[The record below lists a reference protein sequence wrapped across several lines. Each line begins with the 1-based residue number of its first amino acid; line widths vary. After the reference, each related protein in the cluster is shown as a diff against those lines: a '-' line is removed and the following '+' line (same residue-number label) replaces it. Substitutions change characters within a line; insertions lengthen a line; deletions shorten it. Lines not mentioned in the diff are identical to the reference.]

1 MAHLSARFLAQPLGN
16 HAHGV
21 LRTGADDCSKTVA
34 SPAGEMRLTHS
45 GSPAVGK
52 RAMLRQSTDGQSA
65 PRDCRGLQR
74 IQLYH
79 ATMFVRE
86 ARRHRERLTMHIK
99 IVPAIGPRYWVG
111 IMIASICGANMGD
124 FIPDVL
130 KLSDLGGLLMLALI
144 FAVIAL
150 ANQWSRRGN
159 EALYWLAI
167 LVVRAAATNL
177 ADLGIHRAHLDY
189 ITVSACLAALLVAI
203 LALHRPS
210 SSQPV
215 TCGLPRTNRLYWLA
229 MLTAGTLGTVLGDG
243 IGHMIRP
250 LTVGVPISAII
261 ATGAVALILAQKTR
275 LDMASAGAASYWA
288 AIVAIRTW
296 GTNLGDIAA
305 FFLSLPVSMML
316 SGLLLAGTLIVWR
329 EPSNPIIPAAT

>member
-1 MAHLSARFLAQPLGN
+1 MARSIEQPGLVVGFDKPRLN
-16 HAHGV
+16 EAP
-21 LRTGADDCSKTVA
+21 RNGAPSV
-34 SPAGEMRLTHS
+34 EMALTN
-45 GSPAVGK
+45 GRSPAVRK
-52 RAMLRQSTDGQSA
+52 QAMLRQSTDGLSA
-65 PRDCRGLQR
+65 PRDGRVLRR
-74 IQLYH
+74 IQFCRATIFLFARGTKALRKALY
-79 ATMFVRE
+79 MQF
-86 ARRHRERLTMHIK
+86 K
-99 IVPAIGPRYWVG
+99 IVPAIGPRYWVS

-144 FAVIAL
+144 FAVIVL

-177 ADLGIHRAHLDY
+177 ADLGIGRMHLDY

-203 LALHRPS
+203 LALRRAS
-210 SSQPV
+210 SLQPAA
-215 TCGLPRTNRLYWLA
+215 CGLPRTNGLYWLA
-229 MLTAGTLGTVLGDG
+229 MLTAGTLGTVVGDG
-243 IGHMIRP
+243 IGHVIHP
-250 LTVGVPISAII
+250 ITVGVPISAII
-261 ATGAVALILAQKTR
+261 ATGAVAFILRQKTR
-275 LDMASAGAASYWA
+275 LDMASAEAASYWA

-296 GTNLGDIAA
+296 GTNFGDIAA

>member
-1 MAHLSARFLAQPLGN
+1 MAGDCEGCSFVARPFFARG
-16 HAHGV
+16 AKA
-21 LRTGADDCSKTVA
+21 LRKA
-34 SPAGEMRLTHS
+34 
-45 GSPAVGK
+45 
-52 RAMLRQSTDGQSA
+52 
-65 PRDCRGLQR
+65 
-74 IQLYH
+74 LY
-79 ATMFVRE
+79 MQF
-86 ARRHRERLTMHIK
+86 K
-99 IVPAIGPRYWVG
+99 IVPAIAPRYWVS

-144 FAVIAL
+144 FAVIVL

-177 ADLGIHRAHLDY
+177 ADLGIGRMHLDY

-203 LALHRPS
+203 LALRRAS
-210 SSQPV
+210 SLQPV
-215 TCGLPRTNRLYWLA
+215 TCRLPRTNGLYWLA
-229 MLTAGTLGTVLGDG
+229 MLTAGTLGTMVGDG
-243 IGHMIRP
+243 IGHVIHP
-250 LTVGVPISAII
+250 ITVGVPISAII
-261 ATGAVALILAQKTR
+261 ATGAVAFILRQKTR

-296 GTNLGDIAA
+296 GTNFGDIAV